1 MGQVVIESRS
11 LWGLAED
18 GISAGLLGMA
28 AVEAFPSIDQGTD
41 CTWMKKSQIPEIYWQ

>member
-1 MGQVVIESRS
+1 MG
-11 LWGLAED
+11 
-18 GISAGLLGMA
+18 AGRGWDRCRTAWNA